1 MLSNNKNLKVSFE
14 FFPPKNKKMEES
26 LWHTFKRLEPLKPQF
41 VSVTYGAMGST
52 RKRTHELVSKIKKES
67 NIQPAAHLTCVNST
81 QEEIIEIA
89 DSYWKEGINHIVAL
103 RGDRGLESNNLEN
116 KQLNYDTDLIKILK
130 SRNDFEITVS
140 AYPEGHPESD
150 SNEKDFDILKKKIDL
165 GATRGISQFFLDTEI
180 YLKFLENVRKRNIN
194 IPIIPGILPVTN
206 CKKTIEFSN
215 SMNCKIPDWLQ
226 KMFVGLDSDPETRK
240 LVAANIAAEQCT
252 RLANEG
258 IKEFHFY
265 TLNRADLTFA
275 ICHILGIRTLQD

>member
-1 MLSNNKNLKVSFE
+1 MLSNYKNLKVSFE
-14 FFPPKNKKMEES
+14 FFPPKSEKMEQS

-67 NIQPAAHLTCVNST
+67 KIQPAAHLTCVNST
-81 QEEIIEIA
+81 KEEIIEIA
-89 DSYWKEGINHIVAL
+89 DTYWNEGIKHIVAL
-103 RGDRGLESNNLEN
+103 RGDKVLEN
-116 KQLNYDTDLIKILK
+116 GNSINDQLNYATDLIKILK

-150 SNEKDFDILKKKIDL
+150 STEKDYDVLKRKIDL
-165 GATRGISQFFLDTEI
+165 GATRGISQFFLDTDI
-180 YLKFLENVRKRNIN
+180 YLKFLENIRKRNIN

-215 SMNCKIPDWLQ
+215 SMNCKIPNWLK
-226 KMFVGLDSDPETRK
+226 KMFIGLDSDPETRK
-240 LVAANIAAEQCT
+240 LVAATIAAEQCM
-252 RLANEG
+252 RLLKEG

>member
-116 KQLNYDTDLIKILK
+116 KQLNYATDLIKILK

-150 SNEKDFDILKKKIDL
+150 SNEKDFDILKKKLI
-165 GATRGISQFFLDTEI
+165 
-180 YLKFLENVRKRNIN
+180 
-194 IPIIPGILPVTN
+194 
-206 CKKTIEFSN
+206 
-215 SMNCKIPDWLQ
+215 
-226 KMFVGLDSDPETRK
+226 
-240 LVAANIAAEQCT
+240 
-252 RLANEG
+252 
-258 IKEFHFY
+258 
-265 TLNRADLTFA
+265 
-275 ICHILGIRTLQD
+275 

>member
-116 KQLNYDTDLIKILK
+116 KQLNYATDLIKILK